1 MKLFSFQ
8 LTHGSSRDDTEKKT
22 GKKRKIKKNEGKKKE
37 VGLIGLFQPDAQLLT
52 GLLVVDLGGDL
63 LLSRQPADSAERLRD
78 VHVCHSG

>member
-8 LTHGSSRDDTEKKT
+8 LIHGSSRGDTEKKT
-22 GKKRKIKKNEGKKKE
+22 GKKRKIKKSEGKKKE

-63 LLSRQPADSAERLRD
+63 LFSRQPADSAERLRD
-78 VHVCHSG
+78 VHVCHPG